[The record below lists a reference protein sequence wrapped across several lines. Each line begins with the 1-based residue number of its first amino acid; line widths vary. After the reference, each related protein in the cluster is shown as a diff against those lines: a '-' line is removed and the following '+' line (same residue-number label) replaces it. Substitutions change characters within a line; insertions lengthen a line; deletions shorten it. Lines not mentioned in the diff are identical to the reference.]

1 MYSAPANTI
10 MPKRNNSSSAIG
22 VIDNANEGALYCPVM
37 VTNDIQ
43 FCSYLKNSATKV
55 SKKDILTSLINNY

>member
-22 VIDNANEGALYCPVM
+22 VIDNANEGDFTAP
-37 VTNDIQ
+37 
-43 FCSYLKNSATKV
+43 
-55 SKKDILTSLINNY
+55 